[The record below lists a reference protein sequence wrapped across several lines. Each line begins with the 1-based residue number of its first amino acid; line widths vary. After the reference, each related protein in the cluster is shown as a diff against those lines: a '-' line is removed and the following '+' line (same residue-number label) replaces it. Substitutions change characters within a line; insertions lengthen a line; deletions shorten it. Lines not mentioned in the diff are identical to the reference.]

1 MPRIDIR
8 PSISS
13 RTKES
18 DSYLS
23 LSQIASVMLHQRPYA
38 TFDCLFVFS
47 RAYQGCFEVH
57 VDCNH
62 PMQIEVDGR
71 HMADAEGPESDQ
83 NCCMHE

>member
-1 MPRIDIR
+1 MPGIYIR

-13 RTKES
+13 RTKEG

-23 LSQIASVMLHQRPYA
+23 LSQIASVMLHQRPCA
-38 TFDCLFVFS
+38 TIDRLFVFS
-47 RAYQGCFEVH
+47 RAYQGYLKVH
-57 VDCNH
+57 VNCND

-83 NCCMHE
+83 NWLYA